1 MDDGHEGNLT
11 YAVNLLDKNWG
22 QINWGQININFQ
34 SVRAEG
40 KGGFLILEYQ
50 KSFSP
55 PCLQPSL
62 IDQIN
67 VDLTPIDYAN

>member
-1 MDDGHEGNLT
+1 MGSDQHYFG
-11 YAVNLLDKNWG
+11 
-22 QINWGQININFQ
+22 Q

-67 VDLTPIDYAN
+67 VDLTPYMDAPFCQTLNRLWL